1 MAQIKYDTTLRIT
14 DTGDAVLPITS
25 TKTVTYTSKTDKEYA
40 IAAAATQA
48 IWINDAGG
56 TEDITANDDFD
67 FLYIVSNK
75 DDVLLELVGDITAD
89 GADDVNIVELNTDVP
104 FTLGSDDT
112 INGYSTADGL
122 GSYSAGA
129 NDNVIERIRVLNN
142 NASTA
147 TVRVIMVT

>member
-14 DTGDAVLPITS
+14 DTGSAVLPVTS
-25 TKTVTYTSKTDKEYA
+25 TKTVTYTSKSDKEYS
-40 IAAAATQA
+40 IAAAATQS
-48 IWINDAGG
+48 IWINDAEGSD
-56 TEDITANDDFD
+56 DITANDDFD

-75 DDVLLELVGDITAD
+75 DDVLLELVGDLSAN

-112 INGYSTADGL
+112 ISGYSTADGL
-122 GSYSAGA
+122 GTTTAQTF
-129 NDNVIERIRVLNN
+129 ERIRVLNN